1 MRAEPASAKLP
12 RVVPAAMA
20 LLAFVALVACSPKP
34 EAAAQASVTPT
45 TVKLTPAQRQHIGIF
60 TVRHAAFSKTIDAP
74 GVVDF
79 DNDQAT
85 SVIAPFSGPV
95 TRILVNPGDRVAK
108 GQPLAL
114 VQSGDFSTAVAAYSK
129 AVAVARTNRKL
140 ADVDADLLQHNDVS
154 AKEAAQAQTDA

>member
-1 MRAEPASAKLP
+1 MRTEPASADLP
-12 RVVPAAMA
+12 RAAPALMA
-20 LLAFVALVACSPKP
+20 LLVFLSLVACSPKP
-34 EAAAQASVTPT
+34 AGEAQASVTPT
-45 TVKLTPAQRQHIGIF
+45 TVNLTPAQRQHIGIF
-60 TVRHAAFSKTIDAP
+60 TVSRAAFTKTIDAP

-95 TRILVNPGDRVAK
+95 IRILVNAGDRVAE

-129 AVAVARTNRKL
+129 AVTVARTNRKL
-140 ADVDADLLQHNDVS
+140 SDIDAD
-154 AKEAAQAQTDA
+154 